1 MGEVMDETS
10 RERRGDDRRLA
21 QVPFEGPDRR
31 IADRRLPFG
40 PPQTPPELAQL
51 SDIDL
56 YRAWLRKVRHPG
68 DPDTVELQA
77 EMARRQLD
85 F

>member
-1 MGEVMDETS
+1 MDETS
-10 RERRGDDRRLA
+10 VERRIGDRRLA
-21 QVPFEGPDRR
+21 QVPFEGPDKR
-31 IADRRLPFG
+31 IGDRRLPFG
-40 PPQTPPELAQL
+40 PPQAPPDIARL

-56 YRAWLRKVRHPG
+56 YRAWLRKVRHPS